1 LGGVIQLQIVCHK
14 KHNMEMYRM
23 SMSNSSEASKT
34 PNNERR
40 FVDVKYSDSEKSHS
54 RITSN
59 KENRNDSNS
68 KVYK

>member
-1 LGGVIQLQIVCHK
+1 
-14 KHNMEMYRM
+14 MEMYRM

>member
-1 LGGVIQLQIVCHK
+1 
-14 KHNMEMYRM
+14 MYRM
-23 SMSNSSEASKT
+23 SLSNSSKTSKI

-40 FVDVKYSDSEKSHS
+40 FGDAKYSDGKKSHS

-59 KENRNDSNS
+59 KENQNDSNS